1 MKCISAR
8 EYAILVDFY
17 KTLVVNALRYLLK
30 NKVQIKAKK
39 GVKNREKAMLLEG
52 KSLVI
57 AR

>member
-17 KTLVVNALRYLLK
+17 KALAVSVLWYLLK

-39 GVKNREKAMLLEG
+39 
-52 KSLVI
+52 
-57 AR
+57 